1 MPGDRPILL
10 LRYVPFFT
18 DGRPEIELVR
28 TTFRRDALVELQRN
42 VNIAEKRIVQTLF
55 SNEEDDMSNATDII
69 TIAATGDVKATEE
82 ALQSSIGQAVKRALW
97 LANKKDEFMAIP
109 VLEELSAKYGGGGE
123 VKAATLDEKEGK
135 VLKLAKA
142 DSVDDRVWQAILK
155 KANKIGAV
163 TKSAAKNA
171 EMIVR
176 KKEADTFIKAVSGV
190 KGITIA

>member
-1 MPGDRPILL
+1 M
-10 LRYVPFFT
+10 PFFT